1 MHIARLLSALFV
13 AFVYCSFATTSAAA
27 PTLGP
32 QAAEDPGPFPVG
44 IAAYTFV
51 DSGSG
56 DTIIATLYYPAQS
69 AGTNAPPD
77 SVNGPYPLVGFQ
89 HGWLGSPSD
98 YDSLSSHIASWGFFV
113 ASIGTETS
121 FFATMQAEAEDTG
134 RLLREMDAQSDDS
147 GSTWFGMIS
156 DDPWSAVGHSMGG
169 GACFYLLG
177 EEPRVK
183 VLVPLQPYTGPALGG
198 FNGATG
204 LLAAFDGD
212 LLIVGGEIDDTA
224 PVATMAYPTYL
235 SGMSTARRVY
245 WEVEGMG
252 HLGPTDFPPFNE
264 PLSSSEQKRMHRKLV
279 AGFLRA
285 EVLGEEN
292 IHVELLGEGK
302 DDEPFERLE
311 AVARDPIH
319 WSAASELSMNT
330 LVAGITGQPGDLAFL
345 IASLG
350 TTSIPTAFGLL
361 GVDLNPGISVILLGA
376 PLDATAIQEV
386 AVPLDPVLSGVTIY
400 TQGLD
405 LDGSPGVLT
414 RTTSYL
420 VP

>member
-1 MHIARLLSALFV
+1 MQISRLLSALFV
-13 AFVYCSFATTSAAA
+13 ASVCSIFATTSAAA

-32 QAAEDPGPFPVG
+32 QSAEDTGPFPVG
-44 IAAYTFV
+44 VANYTFV
-51 DSGSG
+51 DAGSG

-77 SVNGPYPLVGFQ
+77 SASGPYPLVGFQ
-89 HGWLGSPSD
+89 HGWLGTPND
-98 YDSLSSHIASWGFFV
+98 YDNLSIHIASWGFFV

-121 FFATMQAEAEDTG
+121 FFGTMQAEAEDTG
-134 RLLREMDAQSDDS
+134 RLLREMDAQSDDG
-147 GSTWFGMIS
+147 GSMWFGMIS

-177 EEPRVK
+177 EEPRVR

-198 FNGATG
+198 FNGAAG

-212 LLIVGGEIDDTA
+212 LLIVGGEIDSTA

-235 SGMSTARRVY
+235 GAMSTARRVY

-264 PLSSSEQKRMHRKLV
+264 PLSNSEQQRMHRKLV

-292 IHVELLGEGK
+292 VHVELLGEGK

-311 AVARDPIH
+311 VIARDPIH
-319 WSAASELSMNT
+319 WSAASEFSMST
-330 LVAGITGQPGDLAFL
+330 LVVGIAGQPGDPAFL

-350 TTSIPTAFGLL
+350 TSSIQTAFGLL
-361 GVDLNPGISVILLGA
+361 GVDLNPGVSVILLGA
-376 PLDATAIQEV
+376 PLGATAIQEV
-386 AVPLDPVLSGVTIY
+386 AVPLDSALSGVTVY

-414 RTTSYL
+414 RTAAYL